1 MNHGELENKVR
12 ALLAQGRKVEA
23 VKQVHRETGWG
34 LKEAKDY
41 VDALAYA
48 ALPALGAADEAA
60 MEQAARALI
69 QQGRPI
75 EAIRRVRGLTNWG
88 LRESKDY
95 VDGLIREDPINWAS
109 LASQVRDMLAQD
121 MKVEAVEWVMAQAE
135 MDVQEARDYV
145 DLLSRPVQSS
155 LPSEGLPAQAVSQVR
170 ALLAQG
176 QKIEAIKLVRMLT
189 GWGLRASKE
198 YVDALEAGRPTSP
211 DSVVIVPVDYGSL
224 STGELLAALETAGRG
239 PEPDLIRA
247 CLERREELTP
257 ALLDMLAEGAD
268 PDWDGGDPRIFRDVH
283 AGLLLCAF
291 REPAALPVF
300 DQVFRDP
307 DREGLLEWFDQDL
320 PAAYGPA
327 AVPMLMDLMNDT
339 SARED
344 ARSSAMGMLTI
355 IAQDHPA
362 ERERVVAELR
372 ALLPWLTDAGTLPP
386 KTKYSELW
394 TWVAASLADLQDEA
408 SQPQILALY
417 KAGMIAEW
425 IMGDRQEYLAYFR
438 RKAKMAKEAPRSFD
452 VLNTYEQLHR
462 DAAEEARRRASA
474 AKRAA
479 AAPRP
484 ARPRTQPKVG
494 RNAPCPCGSGRKYK
508 HCCGKKR

>member
-1 MNHGELENKVR
+1 MNHGELN
-12 ALLAQGRKVEA
+12 
-23 VKQVHRETGWG
+23 T
-34 LKEAKDY
+34 
-41 VDALAYA
+41 
-48 ALPALGAADEAA
+48 
-60 MEQAARALI
+60 
-69 QQGRPI
+69 
-75 EAIRRVRGLTNWG
+75 
-88 LRESKDY
+88 
-95 VDGLIREDPINWAS
+95 
-109 LASQVRDMLAQD
+109 
-121 MKVEAVEWVMAQAE
+121 
-135 MDVQEARDYV
+135 
-145 DLLSRPVQSS
+145 
-155 LPSEGLPAQAVSQVR
+155 VR

-176 QKIEAIKLVRMLT
+176 QKIEAIKLVRILT
-189 GWGLRASKE
+189 GRGLRESKD
-198 YVDALEAGRPTSP
+198 YVESLERDETMG
-211 DSVVIVPVDYGSL
+211 DYRSL
-224 STGELLAALETAGRG
+224 SADELLAALETAGRG

-257 ALLDMLAEGAD
+257 GLLDMLAEGAD
-268 PDWDGGDPRIFRDVH
+268 PDWDGEDPRVFRDIH

-291 REPAALPVF
+291 REPAALPIF

-307 DREGLLEWFDQDL
+307 DRESLLEWFEQEL

-327 AVPMLMDLMNDT
+327 AVPMLMDLMNDA

-344 ARSSAMGMLTI
+344 ARTSAMGMLALV
-355 IAQDHPA
+355 AQDHPA
-362 ERERVVAELR
+362 ERERVVAALR
-372 ALLPWLTDAGTLPP
+372 ALLPRLTDAGTLPP

-408 SQPQILALY
+408 SQPHVLALY

-452 VLNTYEQLHR
+452 VLNIYERLHR
-462 DAAEEARRRASA
+462 EAAEEARRRASA
-474 AKRAA
+474 ARRAA

-484 ARPRTQPKVG
+484 AQPRAQPKVG

>member
-1 MNHGELENKVR
+1 MNLRELEAQAR
-12 ALLAQGRKVEA
+12 ALLAQGQKIEA
-23 VKQVHRETGWG
+23 IKQVRTATGWG

-41 VDALAYA
+41 VDALGYA

-75 EAIRRVRGLTNWG
+75 EAIRRVRELTNWG

-95 VDGLIREDPINWAS
+95 VDGLIRDDPVNWAS
-109 LASQVRDMLAQD
+109 LALRARDLLAQD
-121 MKVEAVEWVMAQAE
+121 MQDEAVEWVMAQAG

-145 DLLSRPVQSS
+145 DLLSRPAQPP
-155 LPSEGLPAQAVSQVR
+155 LPSKGLPAQAVSQVR

-176 QKIEAIKLVRMLT
+176 QKIEAIQLVRVLT
-189 GWGLRASKE
+189 GVGLREAKDCVES
-198 YVDALEAGRPTSP
+198 LERGETME
-211 DSVVIVPVDYGSL
+211 DYHSL
-224 STGELLAALETAGRG
+224 STNELLAALETAGRG
-239 PEPDLIRA
+239 PEPALIRA

-257 ALLDMLAEGAD
+257 GLLDMLAEGAD
-268 PDWDGGDPRIFRDVH
+268 PDWDGEDPRVFRDVH

-307 DREGLLEWFDQDL
+307 DRESLLEWFDQDL

-327 AVPMLMDLMNDT
+327 AVPMLVDLMNDA

-355 IAQDHPA
+355 IAQGHPA

-408 SQPQILALY
+408 SQPHVLALY

-425 IMGDRQEYLAYFR
+425 IMGDRQEYLAYSR
-438 RKAKMAKEAPRSFD
+438 RKAKRAKGAPRSFD

-462 DAAEEARRRASA
+462 EAAEEARQRASA
-474 AKRAA
+474 ARRAA

-484 ARPRTQPKVG
+484 AQLRAQPKVG

>member
-1 MNHGELENKVR
+1 MNLGELEAQVH

-23 VKQVHRETGWG
+23 VKQVRTATGWG

-41 VDALAYA
+41 VDALEYA

-60 MEQAARALI
+60 MEQVARALI

-75 EAIRRVRGLTNWG
+75 EAIWRVRELTNWG

-95 VDGLIREDPINWAS
+95 VDGLIRDDPVNWAS
-109 LASQVRDMLAQD
+109 LPSHVRDLLAQD
-121 MKVEAVEWVMAQAE
+121 MRDEAVEWIMAQAE

-145 DLLSRPVQSS
+145 DLLSRPARPPRPGQ
-155 LPSEGLPAQAVSQVR
+155 GLPAPAVSQVR

-176 QKIEAIKLVRMLT
+176 QKIEAIQLVRVLT
-189 GWGLRASKE
+189 GVGLREAKDCVES
-198 YVDALEAGRPTSP
+198 LERGETMG
-211 DSVVIVPVDYGSL
+211 DYHSL
-224 STGELLAALETAGRG
+224 SADELLAALETAGRG

-257 ALLDMLAEGAD
+257 GLLDMLAEGAD
-268 PDWDGGDPRIFRDVH
+268 PDWDEGDPRVFRDVH

-291 REPAALPVF
+291 REPDALPVF
-300 DQVFRDP
+300 DQVFRDLE
-307 DREGLLEWFDQDL
+307 RESLLEWFEPEL

-327 AVPMLMDLMNDT
+327 AVPMLMDLMNDA

-344 ARSSAMGMLTI
+344 ARTSAMGMLVLV
-355 IAQDHPA
+355 AQDHPA
-362 ERERVVAELR
+362 ERERVVAALR
-372 ALLPWLTDAGTLPP
+372 ALLPPLTDTGTLPP

-394 TWVAASLADLQDEA
+394 TWVAASLADVQDEA
-408 SQPQILALY
+408 SQPHVLALY
-417 KAGMIAEW
+417 EAEMIAEW

-438 RKAKMAKEAPRSFD
+438 RKAKMAKGAPRSFD
-452 VLNTYEQLHR
+452 VLNIYERLHR
-462 DAAEEARRRASA
+462 EAAEEARRRARA
-474 AKRAA
+474 ARRAA